1 MDRAREDDS
10 LDAMAECRSDMFFAP
25 TIQDSGILSKRST
38 APTAPKWM
46 MAPAGISLP
55 RSSALY
61 IMAAGLGFAAVMLLV
76 PPAFATVAG
85 VVRLAADESRQLSLD
100 PPDRWIRVCSDMSSA
115 GTDTVT
121 IGEQKS
127 RILPPGWCAENRAD
141 SLVIKN
147 GHAGPALVTYESVF
161 SNTFQN

>member
-1 MDRAREDDS
+1 MP
-10 LDAMAECRSDMFFAP
+10 MAYRMSP
-25 TIQDSGILSKRST
+25 
-38 APTAPKWM
+38 
-46 MAPAGISLP
+46 P

-61 IMAAGLGFAAVMLLV
+61 TMAAGLGMAAVTLLV

-85 VVRLAADESRQLSLD
+85 AIRLAANDSRQFSLD
-100 PPDRWIRVCSDMSSA
+100 PPDRWIKVCNATSSA
-115 GTDTVT
+115 GTVTVT

-127 RILPPGWCAENRAD
+127 RILLPGWCAENRAD

-147 GHAGPALVTYESVF
+147 DHAGPALVTYESVF

>member
-1 MDRAREDDS
+1 
-10 LDAMAECRSDMFFAP
+10 MASR
-25 TIQDSGILSKRST
+25 
-38 APTAPKWM
+38 
-46 MAPAGISLP
+46 ISLP

-61 IMAAGLGFAAVMLLV
+61 IMAIMAAGLGFAAVMLLV

-100 PPDRWIRVCSDMSSA
+100 PPDRWIRVCNETSSV
-115 GTDTVT
+115 GTVTVT

-127 RILPPGWCAENRAD
+127 QILLPGWCAENRAD
-141 SLVIKN
+141 SLAIKN
-147 GHAGPALVTYESVF
+147 DHAGPALITYESIF

>member
-1 MDRAREDDS
+1 MRHPLIDS
-10 LDAMAECRSDMFFAP
+10 NRTPFSTKETMPMASR
-25 TIQDSGILSKRST
+25 
-38 APTAPKWM
+38 
-46 MAPAGISLP
+46 ISLP

-100 PPDRWIRVCSDMSSA
+100 PPDRWIRVCNETSSA
-115 GTDTVT
+115 GTVTVT

-127 RILPPGWCAENRAD
+127 QILLPGWCAENRAD
-141 SLVIKN
+141 SLAIKN
-147 GHAGPALVTYESVF
+147 DHAGPALITYESIF